1 MLKNLTTNKKQVN
14 IKLMPDSGLKTSES
28 GDLPV
33 YNLRKSNDFSLDK
46 DDLKRDATWKQMKQN
61 MRSTSLE

>member
-1 MLKNLTTNKKQVN
+1 MLKNLTTNKKKVN
-14 IKLMPDSGLKTSES
+14 IKLMPDSGLKTSGS

>member
-14 IKLMPDSGLKTSES
+14 IKLMPNSGLKTSES

-46 DDLKRDATWKQMKQN
+46 DDLKRDAT
-61 MRSTSLE
+61 